1 MAIRVPP
8 QGVSFGGF
16 TVGPAGA
23 VAPGSDAIAVPAI
36 SMPSPRPAPGKKKKK
51 NKNQQQKNQQE
62 QQQNQQ
68 QQNQQQQTTV
78 TTSSSSAPTSDGKT
92 AAERREEQRQRQAE
106 RRAARE
112 EARRNR
118 FNPLLTPFKTPAQL
132 REEAIRLAELGAPS
146 EASLRE
152 QQAREEAGLTG
163 LTTATSGALQNVVGQ
178 TQAGLRAFGDLYGRL
193 GAQATGAAQS
203 AIAAAGGPTSVAP
216 TVSPGVA
223 MDLAGLSL
231 PLAGMPAAALAIGQR
246 LRGESQANLA
256 KALTQRA
263 GQISSDTAKYLQ
275 QLRGVEYE
283 KAVAQETARQN
294 AARLGLSAEEAQRD
308 YEIAQANLGL
318 RQQTVAQGWYNAE
331 TSRMR
336 AMRTGNKNTD
346 AKNAKKDI
354 LGNLDKWTAADSGI
368 GEFEIS
374 AQGQVPGEIIGPVK
388 VQATDAASAEAR
400 VKELYPDTFG
410 ATTSRFNITY
420 AGPAATAGRA
430 PDAVWKA
437 RIRNYMM
444 TVGGMTRAQANAF
457 IKNQVMPSLGL

>member
-1 MAIRVPP
+1 MAVAPSL
-8 QGVSFGGF
+8 QGIVWG
-16 TVGPAGA
+16 TNVVGMPGA
-23 VAPGSDAIAVPAI
+23 VAPSAPTTQTAPTTFGQQPGAIA
-36 SMPSPRPAPGKKKKK
+36 SNKKRR
-51 NKNQQQKNQQE
+51 QKEKQR
-62 QQQNQQ
+62 QQ
-68 QQNQQQQTTV
+68 QQQQQQATT
-78 TTSSSSAPTSDGKT
+78 TTSSASAPATDGKT
-92 AAERREEQRQRQAE
+92 AAEKREEQRQREAA

-132 REEAIRLAELGAPS
+132 REEAIRLAEIGAPS

-163 LTTATSGALQNVVGQ
+163 LTTATAGALQNILGE
-178 TQAGLRAFGDLYGRL
+178 TQAGLRAFGDVYGRV
-193 GAQATGAAQS
+193 GAGATSAAES
-203 AIAAAGGPTSVAP
+203 ALAAAGAPTSVAP
-216 TVSPGVA
+216 TVSEADRARLGSQLAAYSAPLLGLPG
-223 MDLAGLSL
+223 
-231 PLAGMPAAALAIGQR
+231 AAQATGQR
-246 LRGESQANLA
+246 LIGASQANLA

-263 GQISSDTAKYLQ
+263 SQISSDTAKYLQ
-275 QLRGVEYE
+275 QLQGLEYE

-331 TSRMR
+331 TSRMN
-336 AMRTGNKNTD
+336 AMKTGNKNTD

-374 AQGQVPGEIIGPVK
+374 AQGLAAGDIIGPVK

-410 ATTSRFNITY
+410 ATTNRFNITY

-430 PDAVWKA
+430 PDAVWKS

>member
-1 MAIRVPP
+1 MAVAPP
-8 QGVSFGGF
+8 LQGIVWG
-16 TVGPAGA
+16 TNVVGMPGA
-23 VAPGSDAIAVPAI
+23 VAPSAPTTQTAPTTFGQQPGAIA
-36 SMPSPRPAPGKKKKK
+36 SNKKRR
-51 NKNQQQKNQQE
+51 QKEKQR
-62 QQQNQQ
+62 QQ
-68 QQNQQQQTTV
+68 QQQQQQATT
-78 TTSSSSAPTSDGKT
+78 TTSSASAPATDGKT
-92 AAERREEQRQRQAE
+92 AAEKREEQRKRRAAQ
-106 RRAARE
+106 RAARE

-132 REEAIRLAELGAPS
+132 REEAIRLAEIGAPS
-146 EASLRE
+146 EASLRA
-152 QQAREEAGLTG
+152 QQQQEEAGLTG
-163 LTTATSGALQNVVGQ
+163 LTSGLTTALRGVSEAQ
-178 TQAGLRAFGDLYGRL
+178 TAGLAGLGSLYQQL
-193 GAQATGAAQS
+193 GGAAQS
-203 AIAAAGGPTSVAP
+203 AAQSAAAAAGAPIDIAPGTTPTAIASFLPTAAGPGLGAVVRAYESVAP
-216 TVSPGVA
+216 V
-223 MDLAGLSL
+223 
-231 PLAGMPAAALAIGQR
+231 IGAQLTGASR
-246 LRGESQANLA
+246 ANLA

-263 GQISSDTAKYLQ
+263 SQISSDTAKYLQ
-275 QLRGVEYE
+275 QLQGLEYE

-331 TSRMR
+331 TSRMN
-336 AMRTGNKNTD
+336 AMKTGNKNTD

-374 AQGQVPGEIIGPVK
+374 AQGLTAGDIIGPVK

-410 ATTSRFNITY
+410 ATTNRFNITY

-430 PDAVWKA
+430 PTAVWKS